1 MSVNPISTANT
12 DFFRLMASQAEL
24 SAENPAAGTDFL
36 ASLTLRMADFKSQSI
51 DTLVSSTMQS
61 DIEQGAAHLAALFGQ
76 PQTSPDAASV
86 QALSATGRNTRL
98 FDPESAYR
106 MMTIIN
112 TREVTYKAE
121 LSEMKDMKS
130 CLQTMQQEAIK
141 LGEIDQTSSNEDIR
155 NGLKAFTDAYNGWIE
170 RFDEN
175 LEDGGL
181 LAGTHAASASQW
193 ELEKSVESFFNGAM
207 DGVRGMG
214 DLGLSIDPHT
224 NMASLDASRL
234 DAQMSSNKK
243 GVGNAI
249 QEFSA
254 NFAKSAEL
262 LNSDGNFIPN
272 RLSNLDRVIDYID
285 RNKTSLQ
292 AEFGLGDPAKPNALV
307 AKALAAYNT
316 TYGSAA

>member
-1 MSVNPISTANT
+1 MSVNAISTTNL
-12 DFFRLMASQAEL
+12 DFSRLMASKAGL
-24 SAENPAAGTDFL
+24 SGENQTEGADFL
-36 ASLTLRMADFKSQSI
+36 SSLKLRMADFKSQSI
-51 DTLVSSTMQS
+51 DTLISSAMQS
-61 DIEQGAAHLAALFGQ
+61 DIGQGASRLAALFGN
-76 PQTSPDAASV
+76 PPSPSNAAS
-86 QALSATGRNTRL
+86 APLSTSGRNTSL

-106 MMTIIN
+106 MMSVIN

-130 CLQTMQQEAIK
+130 YLQRMQQEGIK
-141 LGEIDQTSSNEDIR
+141 LGEIDETSTPEAIR
-155 NGLKAFTDAYNGWIE
+155 SSLQAFADAYNGWID

-181 LAGTHAASASQW
+181 LAGTHAATASQW
-193 ELEKSVESFFNGAM
+193 ELEKSVENFFNGAM

-224 NMASLDASRL
+224 NMASLDTKRL
-234 DAQMSSNKK
+234 DTLMSSNKK
-243 GVGNAI
+243 GVSNAI
-249 QEFSA
+249 REFSA